1 MLRRFLYFVL
11 GYRPQTE
18 SRLKNLLVSFYNFIS
33 DPFYWPKIR
42 SQFLTQLS
50 RVQNT
55 DDAVDLAFC
64 FNTTKSYY
72 NIRPLQ
78 DVFEIK
84 TLAQHVQSVEPQVI
98 VEIGTARGGT
108 LLVWSQSSNK
118 LQLLV
123 SIDLPAGNEGCGYMW
138 QKIKLFKLYITRLTG
153 CQLNLIRR
161 SSQTE
166 EMKAFVRDLLHN
178 RPIDFLFIDGDHL
191 YEGVKRDFELY
202 SELVRS
208 GGLIAFH
215 DIRPN
220 PTNQQI
226 QVFKLWDELKQD
238 PRFTAEE
245 IINEPY
251 KGRFGIGLLQKK

>member
-1 MLRRFLYFVL
+1 MLRRFLYFML

-18 SRLKNLLVSFYNFIS
+18 SRVKNLGVAFYNFLI

-55 DDAVDLAFC
+55 DDAVDLVFD

-84 TLAQHVQSVEPQVI
+84 KLAQHVQSAQPKVI

-123 SIDLPAGNEGCGYMW
+123 SIDLPAGSEGCGYMW
-138 QKIKLFKLYITRLTG
+138 QKIKLFKLYINKNNG
-153 CQLNLIRR
+153 CKLNLIRR
-161 SSQTE
+161 SSQAE
-166 EMKAFVRDLLHN
+166 ETRTLVRNLLQN
-178 RPIDFLFIDGDHL
+178 RQIDFLFIDGDHL

-202 SELVRS
+202 SGFVRP

-220 PTNQQI
+220 PTNDNI

-238 PRFTAEE
+238 PRFKAEE

-251 KGRFGIGLLQKK
+251 KGRFGIGLLQKN